1 MLHIWYVT
9 YQMIDGYPSP
19 VFIIQSS
26 CRNLHLTCA
35 LIFLW
40 SLFSFWEQFGE
51 HFYIQPYAEW
61 LLQYNRIK
69 MGGEKFIEIYDE
81 SQH

>member
-1 MLHIWYVT
+1 MK
-9 YQMIDGYPSP
+9 
-19 VFIIQSS
+19 
-26 CRNLHLTCA
+26 
-35 LIFLW
+35 
-40 SLFSFWEQFGE
+40 SLCNIGEQF
-51 HFYIQPYAEW
+51 YMQPYAEW